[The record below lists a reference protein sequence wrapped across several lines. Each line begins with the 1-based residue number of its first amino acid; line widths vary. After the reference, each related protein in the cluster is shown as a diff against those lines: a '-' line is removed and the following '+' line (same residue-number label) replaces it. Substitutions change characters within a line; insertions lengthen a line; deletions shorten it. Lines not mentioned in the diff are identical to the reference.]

1 MLIKTRGIVL
11 SYLRYRE
18 TSIIARVYTERLGL
32 QSYIVNGVRK
42 AKPPGRIA
50 LFQPFTLLDL
60 VAYTSRNGG
69 LTRLSEYRCS
79 EPFRTLPYDVRKSSV
94 ALFLSEIVG
103 RVLQEEE
110 ENEPLFTFLHDAMLR
125 FDQQEAGFEN
135 FALEFLLQL
144 SHYLGFGPETGEEI
158 TSQVAFASEGGNPSV
173 GSRGPAA
180 LRFREFE
187 EHFDALLH
195 QPAAAAIPN
204 GRVRRELLDVLI
216 RYYQLHVEHL
226 GDIRSLAV
234 LSEVLAEL

>member
-18 TSIIARVYTERLGL
+18 TSIIARIYTERLGL
-32 QSYIVNGVRK
+32 QSYVVNGVRK

-50 LFQPFTLLDL
+50 LFQPFTMLDL
-60 VAYTSRNGG
+60 VAYTSRSGG
-69 LTRLSEYRCS
+69 LTRLAEFRCS

-94 ALFLSEIVG
+94 GLLLSEIVS

-110 ENEPLFTFLHDAMLR
+110 ENEPLFTFLHDSILR
-125 FDQQEAGFEN
+125 FDQQESGFEN

-144 SHYLGFGPETGEEI
+144 SHYLGFGPETAEQI
-158 TSQVAFASEGGNPSV
+158 TSQVTFAAEAPSV
-173 GSRGPAA
+173 AGGRSPVAM
-180 LRFREFE
+180 RFQEFE
-187 EHFDALLH
+187 HYFDALLQH
-195 QPAAAAIPN
+195 PATAVIPN
-204 GRVRRELLDVLI
+204 GRIRRELLDVLI

-226 GDIRSLAV
+226 GDVRSLSV

>member
-1 MLIKTRGIVL
+1 MLIKTQGIVL
-11 SYLRYRE
+11 SYMRYRE
-18 TSIIARVYTERLGL
+18 TSIIARIYTERLGL
-32 QSYIVNGVRK
+32 QSYVVNGVRK

-60 VAYTSRNGG
+60 VAYTSRSGG
-69 LTRLSEYRCS
+69 LTRLSEFRCS

-94 ALFLSEIVG
+94 ILFLSEIVS
-103 RVLQEEE
+103 RVLLEEE
-110 ENEPLFTFLHDAMLR
+110 ENEPLFAFLHDAVQA

-144 SHYLGFGPETGEEI
+144 SHYLGFGPENGEQI
-158 TSQVAFASEGGNPSV
+158 TSQVAFASEASTTVSGH
-173 GSRGPAA
+173 GPAA
-180 LRFREFE
+180 MRFQEFE
-187 EHFDALLH
+187 QYFDDLLT

-226 GDIRSLAV
+226 GDVRSLAV

>member
-11 SYLRYRE
+11 SYMRYRE
-18 TSIIARVYTERLGL
+18 TSIIARIYTERLGL
-32 QSYIVNGVRK
+32 QSYVVNGVRK

-50 LFQPFTLLDL
+50 LFQPFTLLEL

-69 LTRLSEYRCS
+69 LTRLSEFRCS

-94 ALFLSEIVG
+94 VLFLSEIVS
-103 RVLQEEE
+103 RVLLEEE
-110 ENEPLFTFLHDAMLR
+110 ENEPLFTFLHDAVQA

-144 SHYLGFGPETGEEI
+144 SHYLGFGPENGEQI
-158 TSQVAFASEGGNPSV
+158 TSQVAFASESPGTVSGH
-173 GSRGPAA
+173 GPAA
-180 LRFREFE
+180 MRFREFE
-187 EHFDALLH
+187 QYFDDLLT
-195 QPAAAAIPN
+195 QPATATIPN

-226 GDIRSLAV
+226 GDVRSLAV